1 MPVRRT
7 KCISTKVT
15 EEELARIKPMASGQ
29 RFGEWIRATL
39 LKAATPSAESILLAE
54 ILALRVILL
63 NLGYSTN
70 HGERLTAE
78 AMRALIDR
86 ADHEKHQHALE
97 CLAPARPGSVS

>member
-15 EEELARIKPMASGQ
+15 EEELARIKPLASGQ
-29 RFGEWIRATL
+29 RFGEWIRAVL
-39 LKAATPSAESILLAE
+39 LNAATPPAEPVLLAE

-70 HGERLTAE
+70 HGERLTRE
-78 AMRALIDR
+78 AMQVLIDD
-86 ADHEKHQHALE
+86 ADRDKHQHALN
-97 CLAPARPGSVS
+97 CLASPRPGRAS